1 MLWGRRQNRSLTST
15 GQTDEVTP
23 IIRDIFA
30 ALFPLAR
37 SPFVATALI
46 EILTDIAE
54 KSIEMG
60 VEGMEFPTL
69 WFSLL
74 ISL

>member
-1 MLWGRRQNRSLTST
+1 MPWTRRQNRNLTST

-23 IIRDIFA
+23 IVRDIFA

-46 EILTDIAE
+46 EVLTDIAE

-60 VEGMEFPTL
+60 VEGM
-69 WFSLL
+69 
-74 ISL
+74 

>member
-1 MLWGRRQNRSLTST
+1 MLWSRRQNRSLTST
-15 GQTDEVTP
+15 GKTDEVTP

-37 SPFVATALI
+37 STFVVTALI

-69 WFSLL
+69 SFSLL